1 MRGYYDGVDV
11 CSDENGG
18 TSSQDEEPDESASD
32 SAESETGDTGWG
44 GIFSTRQ
51 IALYS
56 SCAQLVDDDGSLTS
70 EGERALGSIRSG
82 ALLAGGAG
90 LLPALGNPVTPGII
104 IRGLD
109 ALEEPTGCG
118 GIVKMDILHQSAT
131 WVQY

>member
-1 MRGYYDGVDV
+1 MTGLTSVQTKMGVRLLRMK
-11 CSDENGG
+11 
-18 TSSQDEEPDESASD
+18 SQMNRPQILQNPKLEIPVGEV
-32 SAESETGDTGWG
+32 
-44 GIFSTRQ
+44 FSVSRQ